1 VRTSVEGVLQI
12 LEQEEDENRHDDGA
26 HKFQSVCGHTKLYVR
41 FAPTSLCKPDA
52 KVLTGESPSGYLG
65 NLDMDYTHQR

>member
-26 HKFQSVCGHTKLYVR
+26 HKFQSVFGHTKL
-41 FAPTSLCKPDA
+41 
-52 KVLTGESPSGYLG
+52 
-65 NLDMDYTHQR
+65 